1 VNQKASLWFGKTRPL
16 PLVSAKLRLLGRW
29 IRGMTTSE
37 QGLADMKAAEN
48 VALRPEL
55 KSLFLEGLAP
65 PELEE
70 LMAAAK
76 VRRLFARHVVVH
88 AGDVA
93 TQVYLLRSGRAQYFG
108 VSDEGEKTILHWIQP
123 GDIFGILALLPGLR
137 YHLISVE
144 MVKDG
149 SALVW
154 DGDTVRNL
162 AFRVPRLFQNALD
175 RMNGLLV
182 RMYYIHMSLS
192 SQSAAHRL
200 KQAVVDLSHG
210 VGRVGSH
217 GVEIDITN
225 EELANMANITT
236 FTASR
241 FLSAW
246 QRRGALQKRRG
257 GILLRS
263 QERLLDLEV

>member
-1 VNQKASLWFGKTRPL
+1 VGP
-16 PLVSAKLRLLGRW
+16 
-29 IRGMTTSE
+29 
-37 QGLADMKAAEN
+37 ADMIAAKQ

-70 LMAAAK
+70 LVAAAK
-76 VRRLFARHVVVH
+76 VRRLFAKHVILH

-93 TQVYLLRSGRAQYFG
+93 TQVYMLRSGRAQYFG
-108 VSDEGEKTILHWIQP
+108 VSDEGEKIILHWIQP
-123 GDIFGILALLPGLR
+123 GDVFGILALLPGLR

-149 SALVW
+149 SALAW
-154 DGDTVRNL
+154 DGDTLRGL
-162 AFRVPRLFQNALD
+162 AIRIPRLFQNVVE
-175 RMNGLLV
+175 RMNSLLT

-192 SQSAAHRL
+192 SKSAAHRL
-200 KQAVVDLSHG
+200 KQAVLDLSYG

-225 EELANMANITT
+225 EELANMAHVTL

-246 QRRGALQKRRG
+246 QRRGVLQKRRG

-263 QERLLDLEV
+263 VDRLLALEV